1 MSLRRRE
8 FLELAAASAA
18 LSMVGFNPARAQS
31 ASDVIRIG
39 IAASGPRT
47 SDPNQTTQGGDNWA
61 TEQMYEQLVRPD
73 DGTFATTP
81 DQYIP
86 TLATEWATSTDAKTW
101 TFKLRQGVQFHKG
114 YGEMTSDDVVFSFK
128 RAIKD
133 GTNTTILAN
142 IADVVA
148 KGPYEVDIQLKT
160 PDVNLLGTSIFC
172 NNTSIVSKK
181 AFDKIGAEKFATDA
195 VGTGP
200 YELTR
205 FDNQWGVGMKRHEG
219 YWDPKNKAKIASV
232 ECVYIADTTAR
243 TLALLSG
250 DVDMIEAV
258 RAPGWV
264 DSMLQ
269 RDSTLKFDMTAPGSF
284 NTLHV
289 NLNRKPFDNLKV
301 RQAIMYAVD
310 RHAVADALKP
320 MGGFMAGLQP
330 DFFPAGFKTQDL
342 PPELQYNYDPDKAK
356 ALLAEAGFPNGFDF
370 DSNCSQRED
379 YSSIMLIVQE
389 QLRAVGM
396 RMNLHIGD
404 HTAYHADNHMD
415 KNTLALHSASYPPIP
430 TQLYFQQ
437 LSTKSEVKADGSGGI
452 NYSHYG
458 VAMPGIDGLLDKA
471 LQSTDFKTYV
481 DYCKQ
486 IELQVLRDLPLIGM
500 STLSFTVARNA
511 RVNLGYEVKSGYA
524 RWRFHRAT
532 KTA

>member
-1 MSLRRRE
+1 MSLKRRE

-18 LSMVGFNPARAQS
+18 LSMVGIKTARA
-31 ASDVIRIG
+31 ASSPDVIRIG
-39 IAASGPRT
+39 IAANGPRST
-47 SDPNQTTQGGDNWA
+47 DPNLTTQGGDNWA

-73 DGTFATTP
+73 DGTFATAP
-81 DQYIP
+81 DQYLP
-86 TLATEWATSTDAKTW
+86 TLATEWSSSPDAKTW

-114 YGEMTSDDVVFSFK
+114 YGEMTSEDVVFSYK
-128 RAIKD
+128 RAVTD
-133 GTNTTILAN
+133 GTNTTIMAN
-142 IADVVA
+142 VADVVA
-148 KGPYEVDIQLKT
+148 NGPYEVAVALKSA
-160 PDVNLLGTSIFC
+160 DVNFLGSIAFS

-181 AFDKIGAEKFATDA
+181 AYDKIGAKQFATDA

-200 YELTR
+200 YELAR

-219 YWDPKNKAKIASV
+219 YWGQKAKIPAA

-269 RDSTLKFDMTAPGSF
+269 RDPTLQIDMTAPGSF
-284 NTLHV
+284 NTLHI

-301 RQAIMYAVD
+301 RQAVLYAID

-320 MGGFMAGLQP
+320 MGGFMACLQP
-330 DFFPAGFKTQDL
+330 PGFPAGFKTEEL
-342 PPELQYNYDPDKAK
+342 PPELQYNYDPEKAK
-356 ALLAEAGFPNGFDF
+356 ALLKEAGFPDGFDF

-389 QLRAVGM
+389 LLRAVGM

-437 LSTKSEVKADGSGGI
+437 LSSKSEVKADGSGGI

-458 VAMPGIDGLLDKA
+458 VTIPGIDALLDKA
-471 LQSTDFKTYV
+471 LQATDFKAYV

-511 RVNLGYEVKSGYA
+511 RVDLGYPVKSGYA